1 MDKKRISTNDF
12 TIENNIISFNDVLL
26 QISNI
31 SCVNV
36 ESAPKKKFNFRS
48 LGIFA
53 LGLFGATQFE
63 GNIQGFGI
71 ILIIAAVAY
80 VCWLLIENYGDDTK
94 YLYLSLNSGYS
105 YYIMCEDENFL
116 QSVMEVIKYCI
127 NHHYVKNIQ
136 IDFNKCR
143 LKNSP
148 ITIGDAKDVIN
159 TIITG
164 DNNSVKINNWEQLQ
178 DELIKAYERLPKTS
192 EEYIASGEAL
202 QYALKKDEEG
212 LRNVF
217 NKYSKS
223 FLSDVFKGVAS
234 GVLVEVIKAIMLI

>member
-1 MDKKRISTNDF
+1 MDKKKVSTNDF

-53 LGLFGATQFE
+53 LGLFVATQFE
-63 GNIQGFGI
+63 GDIKNFGI
-71 ILIIAAVAY
+71 ILMVVVSVY
-80 VCWLLIENYGDDTK
+80 VCWLIIENYNDDTK
-94 YLYLSLNSGYS
+94 YLYISLNSGCS
-105 YYIMCEDENFL
+105 YYIMCENENFL

-127 NHHYVKNIQ
+127 NHHYIKNIQ
-136 IDFNKCR
+136 IDFNECR
-143 LKNSP
+143 LENSP
-148 ITIGDAKDVIN
+148 ITIGDGKEVIN

-164 DNNSVKINNWEQLQ
+164 DNNSVNINDWEQLQ
-178 DELIKAYERLPKTS
+178 DELIKVYERLPKTS

-202 QYALKKDEEG
+202 QYALKRDEEG
-212 LRNVF
+212 LRKVF